1 MALRDLFRRTSAPSV
16 ASVPDAA
23 PEDRSTAAPSSAPTP
38 GAVLRS
44 FPLKLAVMQPL
55 MYEPGAVLPAFTMPP
70 SMHPGAPVED
80 WFRGFML
87 TAEQLASVTT
97 LRLSR
102 TNEIYRQLD
111 PRWAATDDRFDIT
124 TVCSRDLD
132 LLSGLVEVRDPE
144 GMLGAE
150 ARASFAERGVGVR

>member
-1 MALRDLFRRTSAPSV
+1 MALRDLFRRPSALSGDPT
-16 ASVPDAA
+16 PDAA
-23 PEDRSTAAPSSAPTP
+23 PQERSATPQPASSPN
-38 GAVLRS
+38 AVLRS

-55 MYEPGAVLPAFTMPP
+55 MYEPGAVLPAFTMPA

-80 WFRGFML
+80 WFRGFTL

-102 TNEIYRQLD
+102 TNEVYRQLD
-111 PRWAATDDRFDIT
+111 PRWAADDDRFDIT
-124 TVCSRDLD
+124 AVRAGDLAA
-132 LLSGLVEVRDPE
+132 LPGLVEVRDPE

-150 ARASFAERGVGVR
+150 ARASLAERGVRVR